1 VADPRLSLPVLAW
14 IAFATLLLG
23 GGALTLFWMATSE
36 LRNVFA
42 AAPDVHVD
50 DPSQLLADHV
60 GSPVLVRSK
69 RPVERPWAYASRH
82 RHDPTL
88 PIRVPTYVVN
98 PHRHLGAAP
107 TEDQRQRAGALV
119 DMRRGGQR

>member
-1 VADPRLSLPVLAW
+1 MADARLSLPVLAW

-23 GGALTLFWMATSE
+23 GGALTLFWMAMQE

-42 AAPDVHVD
+42 EVPGTHV

-60 GSPVLVRSK
+60 GSPVLVASR
-69 RPVERPWAYASRH
+69 RPAERPWAYTSRH

-88 PIRVPTYVVN
+88 PIRVPTSCRKVSK
-98 PHRHLGAAP
+98 
-107 TEDQRQRAGALV
+107 
-119 DMRRGGQR
+119 